1 MELEKLK
8 LNYIV
13 NLLMFISFLIYAV
26 SGIFFLFLP
35 DGRRSG
41 WYQIGVWHRGDL
53 NNLHTIFV
61 ILTILFIAIH
71 FLLHLKWI
79 IATTKNFFKREKAIK

>member
-1 MELEKLK
+1 MELERLK

-13 NLLMFISFLIYAV
+13 NLLMFICFLIYAV
-26 SGIFFLFLP
+26 SGIFFLFFP
-35 DGRRSG
+35 EGRRSG

-61 ILTILFIAIH
+61 ILTILFVAIH

-79 IATTKNFFKREKAIK
+79 IATTKIFLKEKKR